1 MPGFKRLFRRS
12 DGDILRDIDDELQCH
27 LAMKARDLEER
38 HLTEA
43 DARDEALSRFG
54 NLAEIRNQC
63 LVLQSSVS
71 RRRSR
76 RNVLDSSLQDLRVA
90 LRGLRRSPGFT
101 AVAVFTLAL
110 GIGGTTAIFSV
121 LNSVLLRPLPYPA
134 PERLVQMFER
144 NPERAAERGWSS
156 ADVRVSAHNYR
167 DYRELNTVFED
178 MGWAGWA
185 GNASGVN
192 LTGGDRPQRIV
203 AVSTSASLFS
213 TLGVE
218 PLLGRT
224 WLPSEDGFA
233 FEGPRVAILSH
244 GLWVR
249 EFGADPA
256 VLGRTITVDEWPHT
270 VVGIM
275 PPHFDIPPLESGGA
289 LSTRL
294 SGADL
299 YVPLSY
305 NAFGLSR
312 GARQFHVIAR
322 LREGVEVERAEE
334 EMNALSQGIS
344 ETNSDVNE
352 GWSVRLIPL
361 EDLLTRSL
369 GPQIALVMAAVG
381 LVLLIGCA
389 NVANLLLARGAARSP
404 EIAIRAALG
413 GGRSRIVRQLLT
425 ESLVLATVAGGIGLL
440 LAYSG
445 TRVLVSLIPAGIP
458 RADAANIDGTVLV
471 FAMLLSLGTG
481 VAFGIV
487 PALKASRADLA
498 TAMRGGERRGMGSR
512 TRGGMSHLLVT
523 GEVALAL
530 VLLVG
535 AGLLTRNFARLAGA
549 DLGFE
554 PENLIKVS
562 VDLGRPN
569 AYNSKYYTCDLA
581 SSRPLLW
588 NRCPPRS

>member
-144 NPERAAERGWSS
+144 NPERAAERGWLS

-312 GARQFHVIAR
+312 GARQFGVIAR

-334 EMNALSQGIS
+334 EMNALSEGIS

-498 TAMRGGERRGMGSR
+498 TAMRGGGAPGNGEPDAGGHVSPPGYG
-512 TRGGMSHLLVT
+512 RGGT
-523 GEVALAL
+523 G
-530 VLLVG
+530 VG
-535 AGLLTRNFARLAGA
+535 S
-549 DLGFE
+549 LGG
-554 PENLIKVS
+554 
-562 VDLGRPN
+562 GRTAHPQ
-569 AYNSKYYTCDLA
+569 L
-581 SSRPLLW
+581 R
-588 NRCPPRS
+588 

>member
-54 NLAEIRNQC
+54 DLAEIRNQC

-76 RNVLDSSLQDLRVA
+76 RSVLDSSLQDLRVA

-134 PERLVQMFER
+134 PERLVQMVET
-144 NPERAAERGWSS
+144 NPERAAERGLPT
-156 ADVRVSAHNYR
+156 ADWPVSAHNYR

-178 MGWAGWA
+178 MGWASP
-185 GNASGVN
+185 ASRVN

-233 FEGPRVAILSH
+233 FEGPRAAILSH

-275 PPHFDIPPLESGGA
+275 PPHFDIPPLELLGA
-289 LSTRL
+289 LYTML

-305 NAFGLSR
+305 NAFGLR
-312 GARQFHVIAR
+312 RRARQFLVIAR
-322 LREGVEVERAEE
+322 LREGVDVERAEE
-334 EMNALSQGIS
+334 EMNALSEGIS
-344 ETNSDVNE
+344 ETNSDVN
-352 GWSVRLIPL
+352 V
-361 EDLLTRSL
+361 
-369 GPQIALVMAAVG
+369 V
-381 LVLLIGCA
+381 
-389 NVANLLLARGAARSP
+389 
-404 EIAIRAALG
+404 
-413 GGRSRIVRQLLT
+413 
-425 ESLVLATVAGGIGLL
+425 
-440 LAYSG
+440 
-445 TRVLVSLIPAGIP
+445 
-458 RADAANIDGTVLV
+458 
-471 FAMLLSLGTG
+471 
-481 VAFGIV
+481 
-487 PALKASRADLA
+487 
-498 TAMRGGERRGMGSR
+498 
-512 TRGGMSHLLVT
+512 
-523 GEVALAL
+523 
-530 VLLVG
+530 
-535 AGLLTRNFARLAGA
+535 
-549 DLGFE
+549 
-554 PENLIKVS
+554 
-562 VDLGRPN
+562 
-569 AYNSKYYTCDLA
+569 
-581 SSRPLLW
+581 
-588 NRCPPRS
+588 